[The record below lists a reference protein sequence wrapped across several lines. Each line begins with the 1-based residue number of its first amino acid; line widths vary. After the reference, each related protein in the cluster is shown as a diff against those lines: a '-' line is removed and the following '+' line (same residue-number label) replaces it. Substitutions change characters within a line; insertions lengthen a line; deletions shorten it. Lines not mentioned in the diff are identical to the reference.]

1 MRKFLAGMILT
12 IFMAVPAFAGPSAD
26 LLVKHTEAGTL
37 SDGIA
42 AITGDD
48 AEAHAARGMLKFL
61 LAIEHAGQSLHRH
74 GLAVGGV
81 ARMGLPILRLPVPP
95 NPKPEPLD
103 YAKFRAIFAT
113 VVDDLAAAE
122 ADLAKVGEGQVK
134 LPVDVLSVRLDLDGD
149 GKASD
154 YESLAAMMSDLL
166 RREDLP
172 GSTIAFDTADVYWLR
187 GYGNFLGA
195 FSQFLLAHDFQA
207 MFDKT
212 FHIYFPSAGLP
223 YAEKLQRGATQDMFA
238 NDDVGDAIAMI
249 HLINWKVIEPERR
262 KDVRL
267 KLKAMADLSALSW
280 KSARSETDSDREW
293 LPNSKQ
299 TPALPLAPVDDSVI
313 DGWLAVM
320 GEFGA
325 VLEGQKLLPHWRFA
339 EGINLKR
346 MLDEGTDFDLVLL
359 VAGADAVP
367 WLEAGAVSDTASWD
381 SLMAVFQG
389 NFLGYA
395 MWFN

>member
-1 MRKFLAGMILT
+1 MRAFLTVLL
-12 IFMAVPAFAGPSAD
+12 FMASMAFPALAGPSAD
-26 LLVKHTEAGTL
+26 LLVKHTAAGTL
-37 SDGIA
+37 EEGIA
-42 AITGDD
+42 AINGDD

-61 LAIEHAGQSLHRH
+61 LAIEHAGQSLYLH
-74 GLAVGGV
+74 GLEVGGG

-103 YAKFRAIFAT
+103 YAKFRTIFENI
-113 VVDDLAAAE
+113 VNDLAAAE

-134 LPVDVLSVRLDLDGD
+134 LPADVLSVRLDLDGD
-149 GKASD
+149 GKGSD
-154 YESLAAMMSDLL
+154 FESLESMMSGLL

-172 GSTIAFDTADVYWLR
+172 GSTIAFDTADIYWLR

-195 FSQFLLAHDFQA
+195 FSQFLLAHDFEQ
-207 MFDKT
+207 MFNKT
-212 FHIYFPSAGLP
+212 FHIYFPHAALP
-223 YAEKLQRGATQDMFA
+223 YADKLRRGASQDIFV
-238 NDDVGDAIAMI
+238 NDDVGDVIAMI
-249 HLINWKVIEPERR
+249 HLINWKVVEPARR
-262 KDVRL
+262 KDVRV
-267 KLKAMADLSALSW
+267 KLKAMADLSAMSW
-280 KSARSETDSDREW
+280 KSVRAETDNDREW
-293 LPNSKQ
+293 LPNAKQ

-339 EGINLKR
+339 EGINFKR

-359 VAGADAVP
+359 IAGADAVP
-367 WLEAGAVSDTASWD
+367 WLEQGVVSDTASWD
-381 SLMAVFQG
+381 QLMFVFQG